1 MRRYVQPSTHGRHP
15 AYVSTWQTDTPLAS
29 FLQPRM
35 FSGSCHCALRDPCS
49 MFVLVLCFLGTYCD
63 YYPRAPERF
72 LSTHQWL
79 LSIFVVCVCGC
90 VGVGVGEC
98 AASEVRA
105 VLEDPAADSLESTT
119 PSFWLMVAALKK
131 FVVSYRVTAAA
142 SPVQGLAHSH
152 VACGDSRL
160 D

>member
-35 FSGSCHCALRDPCS
+35 FSGSCHCALWDPCS

-63 YYPRAPERF
+63 YFPRAPERF

-90 VGVGVGEC
+90 VGVGVGVQHLRC
-98 AASEVRA
+98 GQSLRTLQLTASSPPH
-105 VLEDPAADSLESTT
+105 PASGSWWLLSRSL
-119 PSFWLMVAALKK
+119 W
-131 FVVSYRVTAAA
+131 
-142 SPVQGLAHSH
+142 
-152 VACGDSRL
+152 
-160 D
+160 